1 MDEQRLAELEEL
13 ANARTLTTAEQ
24 RELDELRAAA
34 QSVILTLYRV
44 TPVVTKLTL
53 HNNVTGE
60 VHEWTPDS
68 DEWTNLD

>member
-68 DEWTNLD
+68 DKWTNLD

>member
-24 RELDELRAAA
+24 RELDELRADA

-68 DEWTNLD
+68 DEWMNPN

>member
-68 DEWTNLD
+68 DEWMNPN

>member
-1 MDEQRLAELEEL
+1 MDEQRLTELEEL
-13 ANARTLTTAEQ
+13 AQQRALTPAEQ
-24 RELDELRAAA
+24 RELDELRADT
-34 QSVILTLYRV
+34 QTVLTLYRV

-68 DEWTNLD
+68 DEWTNPN

>member
-24 RELDELRAAA
+24 RELDELRADT
-34 QSVILTLYRV
+34 QIVLTLYRV

-68 DEWTNLD
+68 DEWMNPN

>member
-24 RELDELRAAA
+24 RELDELRADT
-34 QSVILTLYRV
+34 QIVLTLYRV

-68 DEWTNLD
+68 DEWTNPN